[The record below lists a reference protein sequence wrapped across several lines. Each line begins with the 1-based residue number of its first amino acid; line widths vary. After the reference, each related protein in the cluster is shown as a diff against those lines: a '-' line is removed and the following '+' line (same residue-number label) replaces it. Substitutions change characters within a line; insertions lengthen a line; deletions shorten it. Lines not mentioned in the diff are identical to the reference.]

1 MVRLNDLKDEQLVI
15 EEKSGHW
22 EEASYLK
29 DLVKNN
35 PTSINSN
42 WYTVKSEQFRF
53 DAKEMIEN
61 YLTDAEENGEGYE
74 DMADNCMNS
83 ISEQELEKVQQVLD
97 EITNNSTCFEVYY
110 ADEKIDLMED

>member
-1 MVRLNDLKDEQLVI
+1 MVRLNDLEDEQLVI
-15 EEKSGHW
+15 EENSGYC
-22 EEASYLK
+22 EEASSLK
-29 DLVKNN
+29 NLIKKN

-42 WYTVKSEQFRF
+42 WYTAKSEQFRF

-83 ISEQELEKVQQVLD
+83 ISEQEIEKVQQALD
-97 EITNNSTCFEVYY
+97 EITNNSMCFEVYY
-110 ADEKIDLMED
+110 ADEKIDLTED